1 MPRHLSRQSLAV
13 ASELS
18 GSALSAAMSGRVKL
32 HNVCRTTADVLVVA
46 TKLVEGK
53 QSNPHLKQ
61 HVISCCVNG
70 TMSAMVQMAFIPT
83 APLLAAASWCIGNVC
98 NVPRDSCTG
107 IKCVLITVL
116 ATTLKGV
123 HTALVIKYANA
134 TLWKLITP

>member
-61 HVISCCVNG
+61 HVISCCVSG
-70 TMSAMVQMAFIPT
+70 TMSAMLQMAFIPT
-83 APLLAAASWCIGNVC
+83 PPPFAAKSWCIGC
-98 NVPRDSCTG
+98 ATTAPRNSCTC
-107 IKCVLITVL
+107 IKCVLVIVL
-116 ATTLKGV
+116 AHTCKGV
-123 HTALVIKYANA
+123 HTVLVIKYANA
-134 TLWKLITP
+134 TLCKLITP